1 MSQFEEKYI
10 VQDLETHEFLY
21 PDPFGDVGQT
31 PNIKSAG
38 HYDSRE
44 DAINAGVEVSTHS
57 RPKAAGSRI
66 TEHEPPFKCFNSQ
79 PPEGGWCL
87 R

>member
-31 PNIKSAG
+31 PNVKSAG
-38 HYDSRE
+38 HYDTRE
-44 DAINAGVEVSTHS
+44 DALNAGVEEIGNEFVIFSFFV
-57 RPKAAGSRI
+57 RAK
-66 TEHEPPFKCFNSQ
+66 K
-79 PPEGGWCL
+79 
-87 R
+87 

>member
-38 HYDSRE
+38 HYDFPE
-44 DAINAGVEVSTHS
+44 DAINAGVEEIGNEFFIFSFFV
-57 RPKAAGSRI
+57 RAEK
-66 TEHEPPFKCFNSQ
+66 
-79 PPEGGWCL
+79 
-87 R
+87 

>member
-21 PDPFGDVGQT
+21 PDPYGDVGQT
-31 PNIKSAG
+31 PNVKSAG

-44 DAINAGVEVSTHS
+44 DAINAGVEEIGNDFV
-57 RPKAAGSRI
+57 I
-66 TEHEPPFKCFNSQ
+66 FPFF
-79 PPEGGWCL
+79 L
-87 R
+87 RAEK

>member
-31 PNIKSAG
+31 PNVKSAG
-38 HYDSRE
+38 HYDTRE
-44 DAINAGVEVSTHS
+44 DALNAGVEEIGIGIGIWV
-57 RPKAAGSRI
+57 RFWLAV
-66 TEHEPPFKCFNSQ
+66 
-79 PPEGGWCL
+79 
-87 R
+87 